1 MEIALSAAATACSHI
16 SDIVSRAEKK
26 VRGKKEEWSEWG
38 SDIEGS
44 EPDWH

>member
-1 MEIALSAAATACSHI
+1 MSERCSGGCLLANG
-16 SDIVSRAEKK
+16 VN
-26 VRGKKEEWSEWG
+26 GM